1 MRSKVTLATL
11 SLVAA
16 LGTGQ
21 ALAQAGLRVPER
33 AEPGLDPTF
42 ARGWLAP
49 EYDRFGFAQYQ
60 WRDATGFSPA
70 SRMVWSYSVGQRADF
85 SMTYNSSSRDFEY
98 ERQLSVFGRWWFS
111 PEWALSAETSSRD
124 QPGFLPRLQDFR
136 IGVQRR
142 F

>member
-16 LGTGQ
+16 LGAGQ
-21 ALAQAGLRVPER
+21 ALAQDGLRVPER
-33 AEPGLDPTF
+33 AEPGLDPAF

-60 WRDATGFSPA
+60 LRDSAGFAPGP
-70 SRMVWSYSVGQRADF
+70 RLVWSYSHGQRADF
-85 SMTYNSSSRDFEY
+85 SMAYNSGIRDLEY
-98 ERQLSVFGRWWFS
+98 ERQVSLYGRWWFS
-111 PEWALSAETSSRD
+111 PEWALSGEAVSRD